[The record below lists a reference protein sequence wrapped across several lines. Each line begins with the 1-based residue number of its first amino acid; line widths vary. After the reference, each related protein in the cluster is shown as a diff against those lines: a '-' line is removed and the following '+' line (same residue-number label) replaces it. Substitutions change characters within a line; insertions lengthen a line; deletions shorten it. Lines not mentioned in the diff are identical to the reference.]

1 MKGQFRL
8 LLCFAA
14 ALSSVMTPAVF
25 SGRAMAA
32 EDEHCTTAPENEKIL
47 GTSRRIEF
55 GTQGGP
61 AIGFKS
67 YPQSLPLNDH
77 EVVLTFD
84 DGPWPGTTPAILSA
98 LAAQCVKATFFLIGR
113 NANAAPALVRREIAE
128 GHTIAHHSFSH
139 PSVTMRGLD
148 EAKARIDIDKGFAA
162 VDTAA
167 YGKAEKEPRIKFFR
181 YPGFADT
188 PSLNA
193 WLGERNIAIFGTD
206 LWASDWLKMTPD
218 EEEKLLLTRLEKQ
231 GRGIILLHD
240 TKQATA
246 AMLPKFLEDLHERGY
261 RIVHVIPGSGSAET
275 VPAPPGWTS
284 ETEAILK
291 QRQYLPKPPT
301 EKKPKATKGSSASHR
316 PARKAVLRLSLRDQ
330 DILRRSA
337 LF

>member
-1 MKGQFRL
+1 MKGLFRPL
-8 LLCFAA
+8 FCFAA
-14 ALSSVMTPAVF
+14 ALPFLTTPPGFHGQAL
-25 SGRAMAA
+25 AN
-32 EDEHCTTAPENEKIL
+32 EDEHCTAARESGQIL
-47 GTSRRIEF
+47 GTSRRIEV

-84 DGPWPGTTPAILSA
+84 DGPWPGTTPAILTA

-113 NANAAPALVRREIAE
+113 NANAAPALVRRELAE

-139 PSVTMRGLD
+139 PGVTMRGLD
-148 EAKARIDIDKGFAA
+148 EAKARSDIDKGFTA

-167 YGKAEKEPRIKFFR
+167 YGKADKEPRVKFFR

-218 EEEKLLLTRLEKQ
+218 EEEKLLLTRLEKL

-240 TKQATA
+240 TKQSTA
-246 AMLPKFLEDLHERGY
+246 AMLPKFLADLRERGY
-261 RIVHVIPGSGSAET
+261 RIVHLIPGSGSVET

-291 QRQYLPKPPT
+291 QRQYLPKPT
-301 EKKPKATKGSSASHR
+301 LEKKPKAAKASSASH
-316 PARKAVLRLSLRDQ
+316 PPTQKAVLRLSRWNQ

-337 LF
+337 LL